1 VIRDEERRSLREM
14 GKTADLGIEPA
25 PEDRLEE
32 VDDPPDPARIAIRL
46 RHGPHDGPLGPR
58 DEREQVKALD
68 SRGRLPYHRA
78 VSAALA
84 TLTDEVTGDFNR
96 RFVVRLA
103 DGASVEAVLYR
114 GDTLCIST
122 QVGCAVGCPFCA
134 SGARGLVRPLRLEEL
149 KAQVHEVRKVAPSLR
164 RLTLSGVGEPL
175 HCPDAV
181 ELVRWSRSEG
191 LPASVTTSGGPLPKL
206 TEWMLDVPHN
216 GITISVHAG
225 TEEARRRLVP
235 KGPSLG
241 ALFATLEELVPRLSS
256 RRRKKL
262 ALAYLMIDG
271 ENEGDDELDAF
282 TARVLPLGAS
292 VHLYAYNPVP
302 TSSARPVTRARYEEA
317 YERLT
322 ARGLRVR
329 MSSKARVEANGGCG
343 TLIAARGA
351 YRGVHDSSR

>member
-1 VIRDEERRSLREM
+1 VN
-14 GKTADLGIEPA
+14 
-25 PEDRLEE
+25 
-32 VDDPPDPARIAIRL
+32 
-46 RHGPHDGPLGPR
+46 
-58 DEREQVKALD
+58 
-68 SRGRLPYHRA
+68 
-78 VSAALA
+78 AALA
-84 TLTDEVTGDFNR
+84 TLTDEVTGGFNR

-149 KAQVHEVRKVAPSLR
+149 MAQVHEVGRVAPGLR
-164 RLTLSGVGEPL
+164 RLTLSGIGEPL
-175 HCPDAV
+175 HCPSAPDF
-181 ELVRWSRSEG
+181 VRWSKAEG
-191 LPASVTTSGGPLPKL
+191 LPASLTTSGGPSPKL
-206 TEWMLDVPHN
+206 AEWMLDVPHN

-225 TEEARRRLVP
+225 TEAVRARLVP
-235 KGPSLG
+235 RGPALEP
-241 ALFATLEELVPRLSS
+241 LFATLGELAPRLSS

-271 ENEGDDELDAF
+271 ENDGDDELDAF
-282 TARVLPLGAS
+282 AARVDPLGAS
-292 VHLYAYNPVP
+292 VHLFAYNPFP

-343 TLIAARGA
+343 TLVAARRA
-351 YRGVHDSSR
+351 HRGVHDSSR